1 MFPIY
6 YILGLKKKPINHLN
20 VKNYIHLYRND
31 IYRNNMIDNIILG
44 LLLKKKLTTYD
55 IKLAMDK
62 SISKFYSNSFGSINP
77 AIKKL
82 EKNKMITC
90 SEVVKNSRLKKIYQ
104 ITKKGKESYSNWIQE
119 PIKQGRLKDEVLI
132 RIFFLADSDKEQ
144 QKKLIQDYL
153 EELNTS
159 KIGLEQTK
167 KEIETI
173 KLTTQQKSKIKFQ
186 ISTLQFGIDYIKF
199 KELWFQNLL
208 SDL

>member
-1 MFPIY
+1 MMD
-6 YILGLKKKPINHLN
+6 K
-20 VKNYIHLYRND
+20 
-31 IYRNNMIDNIILG
+31 IILG
-44 LLLKKKLTTYD
+44 LLSKKKLTTYD
-55 IKLAMDK
+55 IKSAMEK
-62 SISKFYSNSFGSINP
+62 SISNFYSNSFGSINP

-90 SEVVKNSRLKKIYQ
+90 SELVENGRLKKIYQ
-104 ITKKGKESYSNWIQE
+104 TTKKGKENYQSWIKE

-153 EELNTS
+153 EELNSS
-159 KIGLEQTK
+159 KIKLEQTK
-167 KEIETI
+167 EDIETI
-173 KLTTQQKSKIKFQ
+173 KLTTQQKNKIKYQ
-186 ISTLQFGIDYIKF
+186 TSTLQFGIDYIKF

>member
-1 MFPIY
+1 M
-6 YILGLKKKPINHLN
+6 IN
-20 VKNYIHLYRND
+20 
-31 IYRNNMIDNIILG
+31 NIILG
-44 LLLKKKLTTYD
+44 LLSKKELTTYD

-90 SEVVKNSRLKKIYQ
+90 SELVENSRLKKIYQ
-104 ITKKGKESYSNWIQE
+104 ITQKGKESYTNWTKE

-153 EELNTS
+153 DELNSS
-159 KIGLEQTK
+159 KIELEQTK
-167 KEIETI
+167 EDIETV
-173 KLTTQQKSKIKFQ
+173 KLTTRQKNNIKYQ
-186 ISTLQFGIDYIKF
+186 ISTLQFGIDYITF

-208 SDL
+208 KDL